1 MMNSYQTRRLIALR
15 NLRHEGQNAA
25 PGDEVFATPVDA
37 EYLVRMG
44 DARHAT
50 GEHIAAKAPAPA
62 AQAPAA
68 PARRRGRPTNAEL
81 AARAA
86 SAPAPASEPAA
97 DPIEIAAA
105 DPDPAPA
112 GHADTDMTTDN
123 TSALVRASD
132 VADSA
137 SGD

>member
-50 GEHIAAKAPAPA
+50 NEQVAKAPAPA
-62 AQAPAA
+62 AQALAA
-68 PARRRGRPTNAEL
+68 PAPPRRRGRPSNAEL
-81 AARAA
+81 ASRAA
-86 SAPAPASEPAA
+86 APEPASEPAA
-97 DPIEIAAA
+97 DPIEIAAS
-105 DPDPAPA
+105 DPAPA
-112 GHADTDMTTDN
+112 GQADTDMTTDN
-123 TSALVRASD
+123 TSALVHSSD
-132 VADSA
+132 VAASA